1 MVSLLTPFHHAHSCT
16 LPDFYSYGGAVG
28 GLQAEPPLFSY
39 KVLPLESYTGPEVD
53 TYTGAEAD
61 QELSPALAP
70 AQVTSQCSLE
80 LSTNLREVSTLPS
93 AQRRPQLEPS
103 RRSNDSS
110 GVHVCWSVV

>member
-1 MVSLLTPFHHAHSCT
+1 MVSLLTYINHIHHAHSCT

-80 LSTNLREVSTLPS
+80 LSTNLREVSTLP
-93 AQRRPQLEPS
+93 REGP
-103 RRSNDSS
+103 N
-110 GVHVCWSVV
+110 

>member
-1 MVSLLTPFHHAHSCT
+1 MSPIHHAHSCT
-16 LPDFYSYGGAVG
+16 VPDFYSYGGAVG

-70 AQVTSQCSLE
+70 AQVTSAVFIKAV
-80 LSTNLREVSTLPS
+80 N
-93 AQRRPQLEPS
+93 EPS
-103 RRSNDSS
+103 PIF
-110 GVHVCWSVV
+110 